1 MDSVPNLIQLYYP
14 DSNRLLGQNKMK
26 QLPISLQLLKQAIDT
41 ANDGL
46 VIAEREGDD
55 TILLYV
61 NEAFERLTGYT
72 EDEILYQ
79 DCRFLQGDDRDQ
91 QARKLIREAIENNQ
105 PSRTRLRNY
114 HKDGSLFWN
123 ELSITPI
130 INQEDG
136 LTYYIGVQKDV
147 TREVDIELQLEQA
160 KQEIQKLQKQL
171 SDSN

>member
-1 MDSVPNLIQLYYP
+1 
-14 DSNRLLGQNKMK
+14 MK
-26 QLPISLQLLKQAIDT
+26 DLPISLNLLKKAIDT

-46 VIAEREGDD
+46 VIAEQEGED

-61 NEAFERLTGYT
+61 NEAFERLTGYG

-91 QARKLIREAIENNQ
+91 AARKIIRSAIEAGE
-105 PSRTRLRNY
+105 PCRVRLRNY

-130 INQEDG
+130 RNEEDG
-136 LTYYIGVQKDV
+136 LTYFIGVQKDV
-147 TREVDIELQLEQA
+147 TQDVEIEQQLAAARQRIRELEAEIAALRHA
-160 KQEIQKLQKQL
+160 K
-171 SDSN
+171 

>member
-147 TREVDIELQLEQA
+147 TREVEIELQLEQA

>member
-1 MDSVPNLIQLYYP
+1 
-14 DSNRLLGQNKMK
+14 MK
-26 QLPISLQLLKQAIDT
+26 HLPISLQLLKQAIDT

-72 EDEILYQ
+72 EEEILYQ

-91 QARKLIREAIENNQ
+91 QARQLIREAIENNQ

-114 HKDGSLFWN
+114 RKDGSLFWN

-130 INQEDG
+130 ISEEDG

-147 TREVDIELQLEQA
+147 TREVEIELQLEQA
-160 KQEIQKLQKQL
+160 QQEIQKLRKQL
-171 SDSN
+171 SGQQ

>member
-1 MDSVPNLIQLYYP
+1 
-14 DSNRLLGQNKMK
+14 MK
-26 QLPISLQLLKQAIDT
+26 HLPISLQLLKQAIDT

-61 NEAFERLTGYT
+61 NEAFERLTGYA
-72 EDEILYQ
+72 EKEILYQ

-91 QARKLIREAIENNQ
+91 QARQSIREAIETNR

-130 INQEDG
+130 INEEDG

-147 TREVDIELQLEQA
+147 TREVEIELKLEQA
-160 KQEIQKLQKQL
+160 QQEIERLQNQL
-171 SDSN
+171 SKQQ

>member
-1 MDSVPNLIQLYYP
+1 
-14 DSNRLLGQNKMK
+14 MK
-26 QLPISLQLLKQAIDT
+26 DLPISLQLLKQAVDT

-61 NEAFERLTGYT
+61 NEAFERLTGYA
-72 EDEILYQ
+72 EEEILYQ

-91 QARKLIREAIENNQ
+91 QARQSIRKAIESNQ

-147 TREVDIELQLEQA
+147 TREVEIELQLEQA
-160 KQEIQKLQKQL
+160 QLEIQRLRNQL
-171 SDSN
+171 KTVVIK

>member
-1 MDSVPNLIQLYYP
+1 
-14 DSNRLLGQNKMK
+14 MK
-26 QLPISLQLLKQAIDT
+26 HLPISLQLLKQAIDT

-61 NEAFERLTGYT
+61 NEAFERLTGYA
-72 EDEILYQ
+72 EEEILYQ

-91 QARKLIREAIENNQ
+91 QARQSIREAIETNQ

-130 INQEDG
+130 INEEDG

-147 TREVDIELQLEQA
+147 TREVEIELKLEQA
-160 KQEIQKLQKQL
+160 QQEIERLQNQL
-171 SDSN
+171 SEQQ

>member
-1 MDSVPNLIQLYYP
+1 
-14 DSNRLLGQNKMK
+14 
-26 QLPISLQLLKQAIDT
+26 
-41 ANDGL
+41 
-46 VIAEREGDD
+46 
-55 TILLYV
+55 LYV

-72 EDEILYQ
+72 EEEILYQ

-91 QARKLIREAIENNQ
+91 QARQLIREAIENNQ

-130 INQEDG
+130 INEEDG

-147 TREVDIELQLEQA
+147 TREVETELQLEQTQ
-160 KQEIQKLQKQL
+160 QEIERLRKQL
-171 SDSN
+171 SQQL

>member
-1 MDSVPNLIQLYYP
+1 
-14 DSNRLLGQNKMK
+14 MK
-26 QLPISLQLLKQAIDT
+26 HLPISLQLLKQAIDT

-61 NEAFERLTGYT
+61 NEAFERLTGYA
-72 EDEILYQ
+72 EEEILYQ

-91 QARKLIREAIENNQ
+91 QARQSIREAIESNQ

-130 INQEDG
+130 INEEDG

-147 TREVDIELQLEQA
+147 TREVEIELQLEQA
-160 KQEIQKLQKQL
+160 QLEIQRLRNQL
-171 SDSN
+171 SE

>member
-1 MDSVPNLIQLYYP
+1 
-14 DSNRLLGQNKMK
+14 MK
-26 QLPISLQLLKQAIDT
+26 HLPISLQLLKQAIDT

-61 NEAFERLTGYT
+61 NEAFERLTGYA
-72 EDEILYQ
+72 EEEILYQ

-91 QARKLIREAIENNQ
+91 RARQSIREAIESNQ

-136 LTYYIGVQKDV
+136 LTYYIGVQKD
-147 TREVDIELQLEQA
+147 
-160 KQEIQKLQKQL
+160 
-171 SDSN
+171 

>member
-1 MDSVPNLIQLYYP
+1 
-14 DSNRLLGQNKMK
+14 MK
-26 QLPISLQLLKQAIDT
+26 DLPISLQLLKQAVDT

-61 NEAFERLTGYT
+61 NEAFERLTGYA
-72 EDEILYQ
+72 EEEILYQ

-91 QARKLIREAIENNQ
+91 RARQSIREAIESNQ

-130 INQEDG
+130 INEEDG

-147 TREVDIELQLEQA
+147 TREVEIELQLEQA
-160 KQEIQKLQKQL
+160 QLEIQRLRNQL
-171 SDSN
+171 SE

>member
-1 MDSVPNLIQLYYP
+1 
-14 DSNRLLGQNKMK
+14 MK
-26 QLPISLQLLKQAIDT
+26 HLPISLQLLKQAIDT

-61 NEAFERLTGYT
+61 NEAFERLTGY
-72 EDEILYQ
+72 EEEEILYQ

-91 QARKLIREAIENNQ
+91 QARQSIREAIETNQ

-130 INQEDG
+130 INEEDG

-147 TREVDIELQLEQA
+147 TREVEIELKLEQA
-160 KQEIQKLQKQL
+160 QQEIERLQNQL
-171 SDSN
+171 SEQH